1 MGAPHGHALHF
12 HGHSRVHRLPAHLKL
27 VALVCFVVLVV
38 ATPPEHPIAFAGY
51 LVLLLAAVRV
61 ATVPLTFLL
70 PRMVIEAPF
79 LVFALLLPLIATG
92 PRVQVGPLSLS
103 EAGLE
108 AGWLLAA
115 KATLGV
121 LAALLLA
128 TTTEPRE
135 VVAGLQRLRMPSLMV
150 AILSFMLRYL
160 EVVTAEMH
168 RMRIAR
174 ESRGFRGSSVRAW
187 PVLARSAGALF
198 IRSYERGERV
208 HLAMLSRGYVGAL
221 PDTVRAPVSTTHVA
235 TALVLPAAAAAILL
249 TAYLV

>member
-12 HGHSRVHRLPAHLKL
+12 HGHSPVHRLPAHLKL
-27 VALVCFVVLVV
+27 VALVSFVVLVV
-38 ATPPEHPIAFAGY
+38 ATPAEHPTAFAGY
-51 LVLLLAAVRV
+51 LILLLAAVRV
-61 ATVPLTFLL
+61 STVPLAFLL

-79 LVFALLLPLIATG
+79 LVFALLLPVIATG

-108 AGWLLAA
+108 AAWLLAA

-150 AILSFMLRYL
+150 QILSFMLRYL
-160 EVVTAEMH
+160 EVVTAEMR

-174 ESRGFRGSSVRAW
+174 ESRGFRGGSLKSW

-208 HLAMLSRGYVGAL
+208 HLAMLSRGYAGSL
-221 PDTVRAPVSTTHVA
+221 PDTARPPVSRVHVV
-235 TALVLPAAAAAILL
+235 TALALPTAAAVVLL